1 MKWTLLKNQLCA
13 QYIMTSLHHCKKV
26 TFNNC
31 IVKWR
36 LGAQNIQ
43 ELPQLAASSQ
53 METSPM
59 AGKSWQPSHESPH
72 RKGKQAPITLNKQ
85 WKEEGRGR
93 ENCLDNELTPPL
105 TTLQVH
111 TQGTHKNASNKE
123 YMEFRHMC
131 ICKKNPDY
139 QRMLMLFVA
148 NSVKLHLTL

>member
-43 ELPQLAASSQ
+43 ELPRWKLLPWLANPGNPA
-53 METSPM
+53 MSPHT
-59 AGKSWQPSHESPH
+59 GKGNRHPSHWINS
-72 RKGKQAPITLNKQ
+72 GKR
-85 WKEEGRGR
+85 EGRGGG
-93 ENCLDNELTPPL
+93 NCLDNELTPPP

-123 YMEFRHMC
+123 YMEFQHMR
-131 ICKKNPDY
+131 IHKKP
-139 QRMLMLFVA
+139 
-148 NSVKLHLTL
+148 LTTRECWCSL